1 MKLILKPFAPLIIW
15 LLSVTPVWADSIQ
28 DATTKLKKAGG
39 AAFGSELDPAQAQA
53 QLAEKVGKLIGIVLT
68 VIGAFFLILLIYGGY
83 KWMMARGA
91 PEEAK
96 KAKDIITDAVIGLII
111 ILAAYLISTF
121 VVGKLTEAVGIR

>member
-1 MKLILKPFAPLIIW
+1 MKLPLKPFAPLIIW
-15 LLSVTPVWADSIQ
+15 LLSVTPVWADSLQ
-28 DATTKLKKAGG
+28 DAAGKLRNAGG
-39 AAFGSELDPAQAQA
+39 AAFGAELDPAQAQA

-121 VVGKLTEAVGIR
+121 IVGKLTEAVGIQ